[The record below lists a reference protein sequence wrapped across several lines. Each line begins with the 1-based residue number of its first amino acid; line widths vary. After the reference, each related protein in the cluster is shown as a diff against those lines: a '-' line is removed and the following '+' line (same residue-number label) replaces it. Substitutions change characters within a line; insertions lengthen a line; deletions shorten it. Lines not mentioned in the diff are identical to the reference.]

1 VPNRIKGLDGGSI
14 GPGSSNPIETI
25 RISPPVNPAGTDSS
39 SKPEADS
46 VHITQ
51 SARSLAALSQA
62 VQDSPDIDAGRVA
75 AAQQAI
81 TVGTYS
87 INPERI
93 ASRMLQLEQDLNAA
107 TSQ

>member
-25 RISPPVNPAGTDSS
+25 RVATPVNPAGTDSS
-39 SKPEADS
+39 AKPEADS

-51 SARSLAALSQA
+51 SARALAALSQA
-62 VQDSPDIDAGRVA
+62 VQDTPDVDTGRVA
-75 AAQQAI
+75 AVQQAI
-81 TVGTYS
+81 VAGTYK

-93 ASRMLQLEQDLNAA
+93 ASRLLQLEQDLNAA

>member
-1 VPNRIKGLDGGSI
+1 
-14 GPGSSNPIETI
+14 
-25 RISPPVNPAGTDSS
+25 
-39 SKPEADS
+39 
-46 VHITQ
+46 
-51 SARSLAALSQA
+51 

-81 TVGTYS
+81 TAGTYS